1 MSATHDRGR
10 LLGQVLRGMAT
21 DRGVVEELVRAA
33 RGQSPEVARLPEA
46 ENRRHVEVL
55 LATGLDFFERSEEP
69 EAQDFGA
76 AQALGADRA
85 AQGISIDGLLRG
97 VQAAR
102 TAAMNVA
109 IARSRAAGVPD
120 EVLLEGLVDLDRYT
134 GVLERHVI
142 NGYHTAELELSRTNR
157 DANTHLLRRL
167 LVHGDDTPPEPAEL
181 RRAGLAPD
189 GRYHCLVSD
198 VTLPGEARA
207 LEQRL
212 LGFGGVYGLVEG
224 RLAGLSA
231 RPPADL
237 APDVLLV
244 VAPATG
250 LAVMRDVHPL
260 CVAAL
265 RIAGRAGLRGVR
277 DLTDLAGEVAL
288 AAQPVLADLLRGTL
302 AGLDHDDDFHRELV
316 CTALVYLDRGQR
328 LGHAAAALHVH
339 PNTVRY
345 RLDRLAELT
354 GAPWDDSGADDPSTV
369 LGTLRHWW
377 ALRAWLDHRPSQPSD
392 LLVSPLT
399 RKCWH

>member
-1 MSATHDRGR
+1 
-10 LLGQVLRGMAT
+10 MAT

-55 LATGLDFFERSEEP
+55 LATGLDFFERSDEP
-69 EAQDFGA
+69 DEQDFRA
-76 AQALGADRA
+76 AETLGADRA

-102 TAAMNVA
+102 TQAMKIA
-109 IARSRAAGVPD
+109 IARSRAVGVPD
-120 EVLLEGLVDLDRYT
+120 EVLLEGMVDLDRYT
-134 GVLERHVI
+134 GVLERHVV

-167 LVHGDDTPPEPAEL
+167 LLPGDGPPPEPAQL
-181 RRAGLAPD
+181 RRAGLSPD
-189 GRYHCLVSD
+189 GLYHCLVSD
-198 VTLPGEARA
+198 VTQPGEARA

-212 LGFGGVYGLVEG
+212 LGCGGVYGLVEG

-231 RPPADL
+231 RRPTSADL
-237 APDVLLV
+237 DALLV
-244 VAPATG
+244 VAPATA
-250 LAVMRDVHPL
+250 LTALRDVHPL

-265 RIAGRAGLRGVR
+265 RIAGRAGRRGVH
-277 DLTDLAGEVAL
+277 DLTDLSGQVAL

-302 AGLDHDDDFHRELV
+302 AGLDHADDFHRELV
-316 CTALVYLDRGQR
+316 GTALVYLDHGQR

-345 RLDRLAELT
+345 RLDRLAEIT
-354 GAPWDDSGADDPSTV
+354 GTPWDDTAEAPSTV
-369 LGTLRHWW
+369 LGTLHHWW
-377 ALRAWLDHRPSQPSD
+377 ALRTWLDHH
-392 LLVSPLT
+392 PLQ
-399 RKCWH
+399 R

>member
-1 MSATHDRGR
+1 MSAAR
-10 LLGQVLRGMAT
+10 LGQVLRSMAT

-33 RGQSPEVARLPEA
+33 RGRSPEVARLPEA

-55 LATGLDFFERSEEP
+55 LATGLDFFERSDEP
-69 EAQDFGA
+69 EAQDFEA
-76 AQALGADRA
+76 AEALGGDRA
-85 AQGISIDGLLRG
+85 AQGVSIDGLLRG

-102 TAAMNVA
+102 TAAMRIA

-120 EVLLEGLVDLDRYT
+120 DVLLEGMVELDRYT
-134 GVLERHVI
+134 GALERHVI

-167 LVHGDDTPPEPAEL
+167 LLHGDGPPPEPAEL
-181 RRAGLAPD
+181 RRAGLVLD
-189 GRYHCLVSD
+189 GRYHCVVSD
-198 VTLPGEARA
+198 VTQPGEARA

-212 LGFGGVYGLVEG
+212 PGCGGIFGLVEG
-224 RLAGLSA
+224 RLTGLAA
-231 RPPADL
+231 RLPTDL
-237 APDVLLV
+237 PPDVLLV

-250 LAVMRDVHPL
+250 LAPMRDVHPL

-265 RIAGRAGLRGVR
+265 RIAGRAGQRGVR
-277 DLTDLAGEVAL
+277 HLTDLSGEVAL
-288 AAQPVLADLLRGTL
+288 AAQPVLAELLRGTL

-316 CTALVYLDRGQR
+316 GTALVYLDHGQR

-354 GAPWDDSGADDPSTV
+354 GSPWDDGPSTV

-377 ALRAWLDHRPSQPSD
+377 ALRTWLG
-392 LLVSPLT
+392 
-399 RKCWH
+399 

>member
-1 MSATHDRGR
+1 MSAAHDRGR

-55 LATGLDFFERSEEP
+55 LATGLDFFERSDEP
-69 EAQDFGA
+69 EAQDFEA
-76 AQALGADRA
+76 AEALGADRA

-97 VQAAR
+97 VQAGR
-102 TAAMNVA
+102 TTAMNIA

-134 GVLERHVI
+134 GALERHVI

-167 LVHGDDTPPEPAEL
+167 LVHGDGAPPEPAEL
-181 RRAGLAPD
+181 RRAGLSSD
-189 GRYHCLVSD
+189 GLYHCLVSD

-212 LGFGGVYGLVEG
+212 LGCGGVYGLVEG
-224 RLAGLSA
+224 RLAGLAA

-237 APDVLLV
+237 GPDVLLV

-250 LAVMRDVHPL
+250 LAVMRDIHPL

-288 AAQPVLADLLRGTL
+288 AAQPVLADLLRGSL
-302 AGLDHDDDFHRELV
+302 DGLDHDDDFHRELV
-316 CTALVYLDRGQR
+316 GTALVYLDHGQR

-345 RLDRLAELT
+345 RLDRLAEIT
-354 GAPWDDSGADDPSTV
+354 GTPWDDSADDPSTV

-377 ALRAWLDHRPSQPSD
+377 ALRTWLDHSPS
-392 LLVSPLT
+392 
-399 RKCWH
+399 R

>member
-1 MSATHDRGR
+1 MSAARDRGR

-69 EAQDFGA
+69 EAQDFEA
-76 AQALGADRA
+76 AEALGADRA

-97 VQAAR
+97 VQAGR
-102 TAAMNVA
+102 TTAMNIA

-134 GVLERHVI
+134 GALERHVI

-167 LVHGDDTPPEPAEL
+167 LVHGDGTPPEPAEL
-181 RRAGLAPD
+181 RRAGLSSD
-189 GRYHCLVSD
+189 GLYHCLVSD

-212 LGFGGVYGLVEG
+212 LGCGGVYGLVEG
-224 RLAGLSA
+224 RLTGLA
-231 RPPADL
+231 IRPPTDL
-237 APDVLLV
+237 GTDVLLV

-250 LAVMRDVHPL
+250 LAVMRDLHPL

-265 RIAGRAGLRGVR
+265 RIAGRAGRRGVH

-288 AAQPVLADLLRGTL
+288 AAQPVLADLLRGSL
-302 AGLDHDDDFHRELV
+302 DGLDHDDDFHRELV
-316 CTALVYLDRGQR
+316 GTALVYLDHGQR

-354 GAPWDDSGADDPSTV
+354 GTPWDDSGADDPSTV

-377 ALRAWLDHRPSQPSD
+377 ALRTWLDHRPS
-392 LLVSPLT
+392 
-399 RKCWH
+399 R